1 MEGQK
6 TGSWKSSEQVSDTYT
21 MMMMLMM
28 VMVVMMLIK
37 MANQELLIDSIPILA
52 MPERCI

>member
-1 MEGQK
+1 MKGQK
-6 TGSWKSSEQVSDTYT
+6 TGCSKQISDTYK

-37 MANQELLIDSIPILA
+37 MANQELLIDPIPMLA
-52 MPERCI
+52 MPKRCL

>member
-1 MEGQK
+1 MKGQK
-6 TGSWKSSEQVSDTYT
+6 TGSWKSSKQISDTYK

-37 MANQELLIDSIPILA
+37 MANQELLIDPIPMLA
-52 MPERCI
+52 MPKRCL